1 MYNRQNDGHTTSLEL
16 SDSFGNAYQFGTL
29 LMGPTLIVVCSLPI
43 KNMFH
48 NKVES
53 NHLLGGVCVLKNKD
67 IGANNHYFIH
77 GHYFQFFFHMLPLYN
92 ILLWVNRKGVALL
105 IIPNYLLFHML

>member
-29 LMGPTLIVVCSLPI
+29 LMGPTLIVV

-53 NHLLGGVCVLKNKD
+53 NHLLGGGYVC
-67 IGANNHYFIH
+67 
-77 GHYFQFFFHMLPLYN
+77 
-92 ILLWVNRKGVALL
+92 
-105 IIPNYLLFHML
+105 